1 MDTLKFCIKFFLLA
15 SIVSIIAIFTFI
27 GFVNWWFAVI

>member
-1 MDTLKFCIKFFLLA
+1 MDTLKFCIKVFLLA

-27 GFVNWWFAVI
+27 GLVNWWFAVI